1 MIYIIYPIITQ
12 NNSYGCFSYF
22 QFVLLNLI
30 LKLNLTMKI
39 VISPAKSLN
48 FEKELPTSQH
58 TEPLFLKEAR
68 QVHKVLK
75 EKKPAELSDLMS
87 ISDKLADLNWKRNQE
102 WKTPFTTENARPAV
116 FTFDGD
122 VYTGLDAYSIPIEKL
137 ETLQDSLR
145 ILSGLYGLLK
155 PLDLMQAYRL
165 EMGTKLPIGESKNLY
180 EFWKTTV
187 TKELN
192 KELKKGELFINLAST
207 EYFSVIDVKALKV
220 PVITP
225 EFKDYKNGKLKIIS
239 FFAKKARG
247 MMVRYI
253 IDTDAKTI
261 DDLKGF
267 NYEGYQFDDNLSKG
281 NHLVF
286 TR

>member
-1 MIYIIYPIITQ
+1 
-12 NNSYGCFSYF
+12 
-22 QFVLLNLI
+22 
-30 LKLNLTMKI
+30 MKI

-48 FEKELPTSQH
+48 FEKELPTAKHS
-58 TEPLFLKEAR
+58 EPLFLKESR

-75 EKKPAELSDLMS
+75 QKSPAALSELMD
-87 ISDKLADLNWKRNQE
+87 ISDKLADLNWQRNQD
-102 WKTPFTTENARPAV
+102 WKTPFTPENSRPAV
-116 FTFDGD
+116 FAFDGD
-122 VYTGLDAYSIPIEKL
+122 VYTGLDAYSIPTEKL
-137 ETLQDSLR
+137 DVLQDRLR

-180 EFWKTTV
+180 EFWKPTI
-187 TKELN
+187 TKALN
-192 KELKKGELFINLAST
+192 KELHKGELFINLASN
-207 EYFSVIDVKALKV
+207 EYFSAVEAKALKV

-253 IDTDAKTI
+253 IDTNAGTI
-261 DDLKGF
+261 EDLKGF
-267 NYEGYQFDDNLSKG
+267 NYEGYQFDANLSKG
-281 NHLVF
+281 SHLVF

>member
-1 MIYIIYPIITQ
+1 
-12 NNSYGCFSYF
+12 
-22 QFVLLNLI
+22 
-30 LKLNLTMKI
+30 MKI

-48 FEKELPTSQH
+48 FEKELPTSQY
-58 TEPLFLKEAR
+58 TEPSLLKEAR

-75 EKKPAELSDLMS
+75 QKNPAELSELMH
-87 ISDKLADLNWKRNQE
+87 ISDKLAQLNWERNQE
-102 WKTPFTTENARPAV
+102 WKTPFTPDNARPAI

-122 VYTGLDAYSIPIEKL
+122 VYTGLNAYTIPVEKL
-137 ETLQDSLR
+137 DVLQDKLR
-145 ILSGLYGLLK
+145 ILSGLYGILK
-155 PLDLMQAYRL
+155 PLDLIQAYRL
-165 EMGTKLPIGESKNLY
+165 EMGTKLPIGEAKNLY
-180 EFWKTTV
+180 EYWKETV
-187 TKELN
+187 TKTLN
-192 KELKKGELFINLAST
+192 KELKKDELFVNLAST
-207 EYFSVIDVKALKV
+207 EYFSAVDVKALKV

-225 EFKDYKNGKLKIIS
+225 DFKDYKDGKLKIIS

-253 IDTDAKTI
+253 IDTNAETV

-267 NYEGYQFDDNLSKG
+267 NYEGYQFDSNLSKG